1 MGVGG
6 QSLLPKDKLF
16 HVGDGGIRQVR
27 TQLRMVRLVIVRKWM
42 DLERCF
48 QWIGS
53 RDMGSICGVT
63 RRVCPRSG
71 KWLLRMWIEVG

>member
-27 TQLRMVRLVIVRKWM
+27 KQWRMVRLVIVRKWM
-42 DLERCF
+42 GLERCF
-48 QWIGS
+48 Q
-53 RDMGSICGVT
+53 
-63 RRVCPRSG
+63 
-71 KWLLRMWIEVG
+71 